1 MQQHLYEHFY
11 SEGHYGFLGNVS
23 ISLIDKTDD
32 FQPKKRENYSM
43 RTLKTLVPLG
53 FNDESAV

>member
-11 SEGHYGFLGNVS
+11 SESHNGFLGNVS
-23 ISLIDKTDD
+23 ISLIDKTDS
-32 FQPKKRENYSM
+32 FQSKKRENYWM

-53 FNDESAV
+53 LNVEGAV

>member
-1 MQQHLYEHFY
+1 MQQHLYDYFY

-43 RTLKTLVPLG
+43 RILKALVPLAL
-53 FNDESAV
+53 NVESAV